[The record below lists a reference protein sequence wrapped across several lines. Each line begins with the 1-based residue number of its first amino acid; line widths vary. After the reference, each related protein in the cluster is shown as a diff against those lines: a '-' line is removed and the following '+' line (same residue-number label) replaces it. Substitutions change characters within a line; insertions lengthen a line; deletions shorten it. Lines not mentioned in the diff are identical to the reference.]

1 MDGRS
6 ILKKFEIDCNLIKD
20 IDDYEMLEIKPGIKV
35 ENDQFYKLKLIKI
48 KNVIDKEYLPEVKN
62 RETLEIMLKKGE
74 ISYIYNRFNGRTS
87 DFPEESFKNKFI
99 KQHFIQGIPIL
110 DETVEKL
117 KKCKNNMEE
126 IDDFLENEVK
136 GLYNYDYERKLK
148 FVREAMALAG
158 YKDAYEYINAKYIA
172 LKMEEQN

>member
-1 MDGRS
+1 MNGRS
-6 ILKKFEIDCNLIKD
+6 ILEKFEIDCNLIKD

-172 LKMEEQN
+172 LKIEEQN

>member
-1 MDGRS
+1 MGGRS
-6 ILKKFEIDCNLIKD
+6 ILEKFEIDCNLIKD

-99 KQHFIQGIPIL
+99 KQHFIIKMSNKI
-110 DETVEKL
+110 
-117 KKCKNNMEE
+117 KK
-126 IDDFLENEVK
+126 I
-136 GLYNYDYERKLK
+136 
-148 FVREAMALAG
+148 
-158 YKDAYEYINAKYIA
+158 
-172 LKMEEQN
+172 